1 MMPYDP
7 KYGKKLAEVRFRN
20 ALYEVFEQSG
30 EEYAFAGYFNGELS
44 VTANH
49 LYSALRGLQCKHI
62 TGLPEGQLIDFQE
75 AVNKLRGG

>member
-1 MMPYDP
+1 MKPDDA
-7 KYGKKLAEVRFRN
+7 KHGKKLAEVRFRDD
-20 ALYEVFEQSG
+20 LYQVFEQSG
-30 EEYAFAGYFNGELS
+30 EGYAFAGYFNGELS

-49 LYSALRGLQCKHI
+49 PYSALRGLQRKHI